1 MATSQ
6 KRKQVPLLLW
16 PFYALWRLLAWIVN
30 LTGRALAILL
40 GIVLMIAGIIISI
53 TIVALPIGIPLI
65 IFGFLLVIRGLW

>member
-1 MATSQ
+1 MSTSQ

-16 PFYALWRLLAWIVN
+16 PFYMLWRLLAWIVN

-65 IFGFLLVIRGLW
+65 VFGFLLVIRGLW